1 LFVGIYGT
9 CFGFYVTAAKLAVIC
24 RRVPSR
30 RPFLHPPNFPP
41 AFPAPS
47 IFPSEIVFV
56 VAIMGRCFFSVVGRG
71 LSDVSGRSRAQ
82 KEKKE
87 MSFAKVFSFRLEYVL
102 VYY

>member
-1 LFVGIYGT
+1 
-9 CFGFYVTAAKLAVIC
+9 
-24 RRVPSR
+24 
-30 RPFLHPPNFPP
+30 
-41 AFPAPS
+41 
-47 IFPSEIVFV
+47 
-56 VAIMGRCFFSVVGRG
+56 MGRCFFSDVGRG